1 MYRIDFY
8 FLGNPFLPMELPKL
22 GAVGVRFVENEAV
35 HLGFAQPGIASPST
49 QTSLPASFFKR
60 TV

>member
-1 MYRIDFY
+1 
-8 FLGNPFLPMELPKL
+8 MELPKL